1 MANKKGSTQLRYP
14 DRIRLEALLLA
25 GHSVTEISVMLKR
38 HRSTIYKEIKRGVY
52 IHRNSDQSEEERY
65 SADLAQTK
73 FEEGLRVRGTQLKI
87 GNDIELANYI
97 EEKIVDEGYSPDA
110 VVGELKVSGA
120 WKQFNV
126 TICTHTIYNYIDK
139 GIFLRL
145 TNEDLP
151 VKRNKK
157 RKYKK
162 IRKKQKRA
170 EVGESIDN
178 RPDII
183 NKREEF
189 GHWEMDSIIGQRGR
203 SKNTLLTL
211 TERKTRKEIIFKQ
224 EDHSAE
230 AVVKALDRLEREWG
244 SEMFRKVFKTI
255 TVDNGTEFSYCK
267 EMEKSVFSGER
278 TKIYYCHPY
287 SSWERGTNEV
297 TNRMVRRKVPKGSN
311 FDAKTQK
318 DITKVEEWMNA
329 YPRQIHGY
337 RTAGEL
343 FDEEI
348 RKLKGA

>member
-65 SADLAQTK
+65 SADLAQKK
-73 FEEGLRVRGTQLKI
+73 FEEGLKVRGTQLKI

-97 EEKIVDEGYSPDA
+97 EGKIVDEGYSPDA

-162 IRKKQKRA
+162 VRKKQKRVEA
-170 EVGESIDN
+170 GESIEN

-189 GHWEMDSIIGQRGR
+189 GHWEMDSIIGQ
-203 SKNTLLTL
+203 
-211 TERKTRKEIIFKQ
+211 TRKEIIFKQ

-255 TVDNGTEFSYCK
+255 TVDNGTEFSYCN

-329 YPRQIHGY
+329 YPRRIHGY